1 MNAAI
6 AKSKAADVFDML
18 AQAAANRDQPSAF
31 TLARMKRDAKSALN
45 SDVASAYT
53 ALGIIAA
60 LEWDEA
66 AVHQYFKNLL
76 QLNIVPE
83 ADVRTNY
90 GSTLQLIARPD
101 LALEQ
106 MCQASALEPTNLSR
120 IEDAIKAAML
130 ACQFETAQ
138 TLCAKMALCGKSS
151 VNIFQLADICK
162 VLQSNN
168 ITQAHTEQCSAIAF
182 SFLRERK
189 IRAPA
194 FNARA
199 DLEDNIGFFKIP
211 LNLPFEEIY
220 ELDDQ
225 LARYLI
231 QEVPDFS
238 PSAFWLGLDY
248 WRKSA
253 NQYEY

>member
-1 MNAAI
+1 MVG
-6 AKSKAADVFDML
+6 D
-18 AQAAANRDQPSAF
+18 
-31 TLARMKRDAKSALN
+31 
-45 SDVASAYT
+45 
-53 ALGIIAA
+53 
-60 LEWDEA
+60 
-66 AVHQYFKNLL
+66 
-76 QLNIVPE
+76 
-83 ADVRTNY
+83 
-90 GSTLQLIARPD
+90 D

-106 MCQASALEPTNLSR
+106 MCQASALEPTNLFR
-120 IEDAIKAAML
+120 LEHAIKAAML

-138 TLCAKMALCGKSS
+138 TLCAKMALCASKSCA
-151 VNIFQLADICK
+151 NIFQLADICQ
-162 VLQSNN
+162 VLQSNS

-194 FNARA
+194 FSARA
-199 DLEDNIGFFKIP
+199 DLEDNIVFFKIP

-220 ELDDQ
+220 ALDDQ

-238 PSAFWLGLDY
+238 LSAFWLGLDY